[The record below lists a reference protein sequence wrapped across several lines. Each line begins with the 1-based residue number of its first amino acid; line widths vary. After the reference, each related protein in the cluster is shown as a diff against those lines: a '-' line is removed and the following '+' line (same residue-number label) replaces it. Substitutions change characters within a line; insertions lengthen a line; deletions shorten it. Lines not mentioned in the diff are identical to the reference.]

1 MKILL
6 FNFVS
11 KTTNLEI
18 RITELVPSVD
28 FIFLIL
34 AQVCFAAAI
43 LFKLNLF
50 SMNAY
55 VLAEYLFWDV

>member
-1 MKILL
+1 ML
-6 FNFVS
+6 
-11 KTTNLEI
+11 
-18 RITELVPSVD
+18 SVD

-55 VLAEYLFWDV
+55 VLAEILVLGRLNLAEIESERGLESFYLVEILL